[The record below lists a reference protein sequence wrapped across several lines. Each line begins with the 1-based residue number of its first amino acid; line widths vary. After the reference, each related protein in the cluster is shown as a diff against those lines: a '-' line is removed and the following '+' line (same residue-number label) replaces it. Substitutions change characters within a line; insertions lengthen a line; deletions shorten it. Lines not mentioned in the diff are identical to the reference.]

1 MATPTNI
8 VKFLIRRG
16 SNTDRKQVVLAQ
28 GELGVTTD
36 GQNVRLFVG
45 DGVTLGGKTAATKF
59 YIIQSFTDYSTLQY
73 VENGDILFNLT
84 DNHLYAFTG
93 INTGSNLAAI
103 SASCTYI
110 GR

>member
-16 SNTDRKQVVLAQ
+16 SNTDRKQTVLAQ

-36 GQNVRLFVG
+36 SQNVRLFVG
-45 DGVTLGGKTAATKF
+45 DGTSPGGLPTASKL
-59 YIIQSFTDYSTLQY
+59 YIIQGFSDNTIQY
-73 VENGDILFNLT
+73 IETNDMVYNLA
-84 DNHLYAFTG
+84 DNHLYALTG
-93 INTGSNLAAI
+93 VNTSSGLS
-103 SASCTYI
+103 SSYVYI